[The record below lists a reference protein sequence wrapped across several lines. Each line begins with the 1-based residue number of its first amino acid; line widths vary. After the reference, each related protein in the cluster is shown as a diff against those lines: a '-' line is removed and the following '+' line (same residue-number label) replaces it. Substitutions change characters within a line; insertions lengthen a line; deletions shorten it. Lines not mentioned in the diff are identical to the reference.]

1 MAIKWKSTE
10 KKGGDLFRG
19 AVSWLC
25 FLLLLCLCT
34 SGAFLLIT
42 VALDPSLA
50 ASIGDAVVR
59 VTYGDYPRWVPV
71 AGGCLVLFFGSSFTL
86 FRLLVGLC

>member
-19 AVSWLC
+19 ALSWLC
-25 FLLLLCLCT
+25 FLILLCAFT

-59 VTYGDYPRWVPV
+59 VT
-71 AGGCLVLFFGSSFTL
+71 
-86 FRLLVGLC
+86 